1 MFGLVGILANTGV
14 NFTTERYEPR
24 LHSDSPQVRFIP
36 SGRFPIRFIT
46 FITIADVV
54 SYQQNTTTRSLHLR
68 QSWGEH
74 DRIRKIGKRLI
85 YRQQSAGDETIA
97 WKPEI
102 RNILFSNSLRKDAE
116 EPDYG
121 EVKPSPFSFSSD
133 QGLLEQVREG
143 VRPLTDDGD
152 FQLES
157 ISYCDSYQDGGTIR
171 LTSPHMDINFLHNL
185 RVLTEV
191 PVYFRIRLV
200 KEPFKAKTL
209 FAARHIP
216 ITFHSCELSREGS
229 ERARAG
235 AHNGENFIAILLEE
249 TGFIE
254 ELHRLSR
261 EIRANLPALY
271 NAFAPENLDETL
283 RLYAIKCREN
293 RQSSGR
299 SRSAAGQR
307 RGELIGAERSEAGTR
322 RGKIERIFEAMR
334 PIDRLYNHKTIYYDV
349 IRDRFDIDALQSD
362 DAGCGIYFRSGA
374 DDELYVYFFGN
385 LPKEPVNGRG
395 ETGNRVESFFSAAN
409 VFELL
414 DIDDSTVMEWQTKNL
429 HAFCELIADN
439 AAALFRAFSMENK
452 AKTFAALM
460 TMKGN
465 DSETIRKIRDR
476 NRGIIE

>member
-1 MFGLVGILANTGV
+1 
-14 NFTTERYEPR
+14 
-24 LHSDSPQVRFIP
+24 
-36 SGRFPIRFIT
+36 
-46 FITIADVV
+46 
-54 SYQQNTTTRSLHLR
+54 
-68 QSWGEH
+68 
-74 DRIRKIGKRLI
+74 
-85 YRQQSAGDETIA
+85 
-97 WKPEI
+97 
-102 RNILFSNSLRKDAE
+102 
-116 EPDYG
+116 
-121 EVKPSPFSFSSD
+121 
-133 QGLLEQVREG
+133 
-143 VRPLTDDGD
+143 
-152 FQLES
+152 
-157 ISYCDSYQDGGTIR
+157 
-171 LTSPHMDINFLHNL
+171 MDITFLHNL

-209 FAARHIP
+209 FAARHLP

-229 ERARAG
+229 ERAGAG

-261 EIRANLPALY
+261 EICANLPALY

-299 SRSAAGQR
+299 SRSAAEQR
-307 RGELIGAERSEAGTR
+307 RGERTGAGRSEAGTR
-322 RGKIERIFEAMR
+322 RGKIERIFEALR
-334 PIDRLYNHKTIYYDV
+334 PIDRLYNHKTLYYDV

-362 DAGCGIYFRSGA
+362 DAGCNIYFRCSA
-374 DDELYVYFFGN
+374 DDELHVYFFGY
-385 LPKEPVNGRG
+385 LPKELVNGRG
-395 ETGNRVESFFSAAN
+395 KTGNGMESFFFSAAN

-414 DIDDSTVMEWQTKNL
+414 DIDDSTVTEWCTANL
-429 HAFCELIADN
+429 HAVSELIADN

-465 DSETIRKIRDR
+465 DTETIRRT
-476 NRGIIE
+476 